1 MISTSQFR
9 KGMKLKVDG
18 DLWTIVDFQNA
29 RTAQRRAKVTTKL
42 KNIKTGAV
50 IEKIFAS
57 GETFEQPD
65 FEDRRMQYMYTDG
78 ENWHFMDSTTFEQY
92 SLNRDHL
99 SGAEDFLMENAEYRI
114 LFFEG
119 EPLDIDLPASVVLEV
134 VEAEPAVKGDTV
146 SNLTKGAKLE
156 TGLEV
161 KVPLF
166 IKVGDKVKVDTRT
179 KEYLERVNE

>member
-9 KGMKLKVDG
+9 KGMKLKVNG
-18 DLWTIVDFQNA
+18 ELWIIVDFQNA

-50 IEKIFAS
+50 IEKMYAS
-57 GETFEQPD
+57 GETFEEPD
-65 FEDRRMQYMYTDG
+65 FADRKMQYLYTDG
-78 ENWHFMDSTTFEQY
+78 EGWHFMDSDTFDQFSLTKEQ
-92 SLNRDHL
+92 L
-99 SGAEDFLMENAEYRI
+99 GVAVDFLMENSEYKI

-119 EPLDIDLPASVVLEV
+119 EPIDIDMPASVVLEV
-134 VEAEPAVKGDTV
+134 VEAEPAIKGDTV
-146 SNLTKGAKLE
+146 SNLTKGAKLQ

-166 IKVGDKVKVDTRT
+166 IKTGDKIKIDTRT
-179 KEYLERVNE
+179 KNYLERVNL